1 MYQARERWTKVSR
14 WYAVCISRIE
24 VQHSYSYQIDR
35 WQTITMLAKSLEYGR
50 QPVRS
55 ALPFLQCAGLLYT
68 HMHYLPRSP
77 ESCAKGAIELSFWWN
92 LDLNISQHFPIWAA
106 QNFWR
111 YLLPASVPAVEK
123 CWRDLHQRVSL
134 SIALEIVFQLF
145 VLFSSSMPTVDTL
158 SLNLFTVWS
167 WSEKVETSMQLSSVH
182 IREDLS
188 RLVSRHPQHIA
199 WWITMCAWPRQAWVV
214 DYAVDVLNVFGLNSS
229 QAGMTQITTF
239 KWEQTN
245 QLHIVP
251 SQVRSTSLFHCVG
264 FCVIPHGGVGYNFP
278 IS

>member
-14 WYAVCISRIE
+14 WYAVCISWIE

-35 WQTITMLAKSLEYGR
+35 WQTIIILAKSLEYEDSLSEAHCHFCNV
-50 QPVRS
+50 Q
-55 ALPFLQCAGLLYT
+55 AYFT
-68 HMHYLPRSP
+68 HTCTISQESP

-111 YLLPASVPAVEK
+111 CLLPASVPAVEK
-123 CWRDLHQRVSL
+123 CWRDLHQRLSW
-134 SIALEIVFQLF
+134 SIALEIVFQLCVF
-145 VLFSSSMPTVDTL
+145 FSSSIPPVDTL

-167 WSEKVETSMQLSSVH
+167 WSEDVETSMQLSSVH

-188 RLVSRHPQHIA
+188 RLVSRRPQHIA

-229 QAGMTQITTF
+229 QSGMTQITTF

-251 SQVRSTSLFHCVG
+251 SQVRCTSLFHCVG
-264 FCVIPHGGVGYNFP
+264 FC
-278 IS
+278 

>member
-1 MYQARERWTKVSR
+1 MEDSLSEAHCHFCNVQAYFTHT
-14 WYAVCISRIE
+14 CTISQE
-24 VQHSYSYQIDR
+24 VQNHAQ
-35 WQTITMLAKSLEYGR
+35 K
-50 QPVRS
+50 V
-55 ALPFLQCAGLLYT
+55 LLSSVFDETWISTY
-68 HMHYLPRSP
+68 
-77 ESCAKGAIELSFWWN
+77 
-92 LDLNISQHFPIWAA
+92 LNIS
-106 QNFWR
+106 R
-111 YLLPASVPAVEK
+111 SGLLRTFEGICCQQACLQLKSVEGT
-123 CWRDLHQRVSL
+123 LHQRVSL

>member
-14 WYAVCISRIE
+14 WYAVGISWIE

-77 ESCAKGAIELSFWWN
+77 ESCAKGAIELSFWWKM
-92 LDLNISQHFPIWAA
+92 DLKISQHS
-106 QNFWR
+106 R
-111 YLLPASVPAVEK
+111 SGLPRTFEGVCCQQACLQLKSVEGICTSGLVE
-123 CWRDLHQRVSL
+123 VSPWKL
-134 SIALEIVFQLF
+134 FFQLF
-145 VLFSSSMPTVDTL
+145 VFFSSSIPTVDTL

-214 DYAVDVLNVFGLNSS
+214 DYAVDVLNVVGLNSS
-229 QAGMTQITTF
+229 KAGMTQITTF

-245 QLHIVP
+245 WFICILYLPKFAAHLCFIVLAF
-251 SQVRSTSLFHCVG
+251 V
-264 FCVIPHGGVGYNFP
+264 
-278 IS
+278 